1 MTLRTYMI
9 SRILLTIPMIF
20 ILLTTVFVVMRVL
33 PGDPVMLHFE
43 KMENPEAMATMR
55 VRLGLDKPLWEQY
68 FDYVAGLF
76 RGDLGL
82 SMYDYS
88 PVAQQIF
95 SAFPATLELAICSMI
110 IAVLIGVFLGVESS
124 KSYNKPKDHV
134 IRVFGIVTYAIPVFF
149 LGMIFQ
155 MIFGVGL
162 HWLPVGGRTYP
173 AMEPTGLTVP
183 LSSPVGGS
191 ISHFLLSAVVGLAL
205 LGAYVVVARTRHE
218 KLDRKDCLIALVLF
232 VTGWL
237 LWAGL
242 NMPLYGP
249 ADGVFII
256 HFLLSAV
263 AGLALLGVYF
273 AVTKMRHKKFNRKYF
288 IIALVL
294 FVTGWLLW
302 AGLGWYYRTSGE
314 IHVATGLFTVDS
326 LLEGNLYK
334 FGLSVK
340 YLFLPSLTLGLVLC
354 GIFIRLTR
362 SNMLE
367 TLRLDF
373 VTAAKARG
381 LRDSTVT
388 YGYAL
393 RNAFLPVLTMMGLQ
407 FAMLLAGA
415 VLTET
420 TFSWPGLGR
429 YLVDRINFR
438 DYTAIQGTV
447 VVFGVLVSL
456 VSLAVDLLYAYLDPR
471 IRL

>member
-1 MTLRTYMI
+1 MI

-20 ILLTTVFVVMRVL
+20 ILLTTVFLVMRVL

-55 VRLGLDKPLWEQY
+55 IRLGLDKPLWAQY

-82 SMYDYS
+82 SMQDYS

-124 KSYNKPKDHV
+124 KAYNKPKDQV

-149 LGMIFQ
+149 LGMVLQ

-162 HWLPVGGRTYP
+162 HWLPVGGRISPT
-173 AMEPTGLTVP
+173 MEPTGLTIP
-183 LSSPVGGS
+183 LSIPPGGF
-191 ISHFLLSAVVGLAL
+191 ITHFLSSSLA
-205 LGAYVVVARTRHE
+205 GIV
-218 KLDRKDCLIALVLF
+218 
-232 VTGWL
+232 
-237 LWAGL
+237 
-242 NMPLYGP
+242 
-249 ADGVFII
+249 
-256 HFLLSAV
+256 
-263 AGLALLGVYF
+263 LLGVYV
-273 AVTKMRHKKFNRKYF
+273 AVAKIRHKKFNRKDR
-288 IIALVL
+288 IISLIL

-302 AGLGWYYRTSGE
+302 AGLGWYYISSGGL
-314 IHVATGLFTVDS
+314 HLSTGLFTVDS

-367 TLRLDF
+367 TSRLDF

-381 LRDSTVT
+381 LKDSTVT

-393 RNAFLPVLTMMGLQ
+393 RNAFLPILTMMGLQ
-407 FAMLLAGA
+407 FAILLAGA

-438 DYTAIQGTV
+438 DYTAIQGAV
-447 VVFGVLVSL
+447 VVFGILVSI
-456 VSLAVDLLYAYLDPR
+456 VSLAIDLLYAYLDPR

>member
-1 MTLRTYMI
+1 MI

-20 ILLTTVFVVMRVL
+20 ILLTTVFLVMRVL

-55 VRLGLDKPLWEQY
+55 IRLGLDKPLWAQY

-82 SMYDYS
+82 SMQDYS

-110 IAVLIGVFLGVESS
+110 IAVLIGVFLGVEAS
-124 KSYNKPKDHV
+124 KAYNKPKDQV

-149 LGMIFQ
+149 LGMVFQ

-162 HWLPVGGRTYP
+162 HWLPVGGRISPT
-173 AMEPTGLTVP
+173 MEPTGLTIP
-183 LSSPVGGS
+183 LSIPPGGF
-191 ISHFLLSAVVGLAL
+191 ITHFLSSSLAGIVL
-205 LGAYVVVARTRHE
+205 AGVYV
-218 KLDRKDCLIALVLF
+218 
-232 VTGWL
+232 
-237 LWAGL
+237 
-242 NMPLYGP
+242 
-249 ADGVFII
+249 
-256 HFLLSAV
+256 AV
-263 AGLALLGVYF
+263 A
-273 AVTKMRHKKFNRKYF
+273 KIRHKKLNHKDR
-288 IIALVL
+288 IISLIL

-302 AGLGWYYRTSGE
+302 AGLGWYYISSGRL
-314 IHVATGLFTVDS
+314 HLSTGLFTVDS

-334 FGLSVK
+334 FGLSMK

-367 TLRLDF
+367 TSRLDF

-381 LRDSTVT
+381 LKDSTVT

-447 VVFGVLVSL
+447 VVFGILVSI
-456 VSLAVDLLYAYLDPR
+456 VSLAIDLLYAYLDPR

>member
-1 MTLRTYMI
+1 MI

-20 ILLTTVFVVMRVL
+20 ILLTTVFLVMRVL

-55 VRLGLDKPLWEQY
+55 IRLGLDKPLWAQY

-82 SMYDYS
+82 SMQDYS

-110 IAVLIGVFLGVESS
+110 IAVLIGIFLGVEAS
-124 KSYNKPKDHV
+124 KAYNKPKDQV

-149 LGMIFQ
+149 LGMVFQ

-162 HWLPVGGRTYP
+162 HWLPVGGRISPT
-173 AMEPTGLTVP
+173 MEPTGLTIP
-183 LSSPVGGS
+183 LSIPPGGF
-191 ISHFLLSAVVGLAL
+191 ITHFLLSSLAGIVL
-205 LGAYVVVARTRHE
+205 AGVYV
-218 KLDRKDCLIALVLF
+218 
-232 VTGWL
+232 
-237 LWAGL
+237 
-242 NMPLYGP
+242 
-249 ADGVFII
+249 
-256 HFLLSAV
+256 AV
-263 AGLALLGVYF
+263 A
-273 AVTKMRHKKFNRKYF
+273 KIRHKKLNRKDR
-288 IIALVL
+288 IISLIL

-302 AGLGWYYRTSGE
+302 AGLGWYYISSGGL
-314 IHVATGLFTVDS
+314 HLSTGLFTVDS

-334 FGLSVK
+334 FGLSMK

-354 GIFIRLTR
+354 GIFIRITR

-367 TLRLDF
+367 TSRLDF

-381 LRDSTVT
+381 LKDSTVT

-407 FAMLLAGA
+407 FALLLAGA

-438 DYTAIQGTV
+438 DYTAIQGAV
-447 VVFGVLVSL
+447 VVFGILVSI
-456 VSLAVDLLYAYLDPR
+456 VSLAIDLLYAYLDPR